1 MPRREQPIQDD
12 GAMARF
18 AIDLRQLRKQAGSP
32 PYRQLAR
39 DAMFSPSALAD
50 AASGRKLPSLAI
62 TLAYVRACGGDTA
75 QWEARW
81 HEVAAAS
88 TDAARD
94 AHDGEPPGR
103 ESACPYVGLA
113 PFQPDDADRFHGRER
128 LTDEVVSRIRRQRFL
143 AVFGASG
150 SGKSS
155 LLRAGVLPRI
165 RLGDTDRAVSGW
177 PTLLF
182 TPGPHPLEECAA
194 QLAALGSQSAA
205 TICRETAENPRALH
219 LSVLQALATH
229 PDDVDLLIVVDQF
242 EELFTLCDNHGE
254 RADFLAA
261 LLTAVRAANSRT
273 RVILGVRADFY
284 ARCGQHPDLVDA
296 LHDAQLLVGPM
307 STEELRRAIVQ
318 PAADAQCTV
327 EGALLA
333 RIIADTAG
341 QATVLPL
348 VSHAMRET
356 WRRRRGNSLALAG
369 YEAAGGIRHALAQ
382 TAETIYSAMSP
393 PQQRLL
399 RATLL
404 RLVALGE
411 ATEDTKRRVAA
422 DSLPAEAGPIL
433 EDLARAR
440 LVTLDAGSVEITHEA
455 LLQAWPRLRGW
466 LDGDRA
472 GLRTH
477 QQLLDTTATW
487 IREHRDPGILY
498 RGGRLATAAEWVRNH
513 GDDML
518 LGGQVRD
525 FLAASARQERRLIRL
540 RRAAVALLTVL
551 ALAASGAA
559 VVAFQQGSNARAQ
572 RDRAVAGQ
580 VLAEADQM
588 KGRDS
593 ALAAQLDL
601 VAHRLSPSAESA
613 TALIDSRDTA
623 LSTTLTAHTGPV
635 YAVAVSPD
643 GHTMATGSGDKT
655 IRLWDITD
663 PGRPRPLG
671 PPLLGHTDWVYWLAF
686 SPDGHTLASASRDR
700 TARLWNV
707 TDPAHPLPWAPPLVG
722 HQGYVFSVSFS
733 GDGRILVTAS
743 YDHTLRLW
751 DVADPAHPAPLGPPL
766 VGHTDSVA
774 SATISPDG
782 RTVAS
787 AGHDHTLR
795 LWNVTD
801 PGHPTPWAPPLT
813 AHNAVVYAAA
823 FSHDGRML
831 ASVGDDNTVRLWDI
845 RDPAHPVALA
855 PSLTGSS
862 NTLLAVAF
870 SADDRTLAAG
880 GAENVVRLWNLADPA
895 HPAVLGP
902 PLVGHTGMIT
912 ALAFT
917 PDGQTLVST
926 SEDATVRLWNLPHPA
941 IGHTDTVDAVAYS
954 PDGRTLASV
963 GKDATVRL
971 WDVRNPLRPSPSG
984 EPLTGHTA
992 GVTAVAYAPG
1002 GLLLAST
1009 GRDHTARLWNVAD
1022 PHHAGPWATLPAGQG
1037 DSDEALAFDPTGR
1050 VLATGGGPTTIRLWD
1065 VGDPAAP
1072 RPLATVT
1079 DTPQLVRW
1087 TGFSPDGHLLAA
1099 VGNDQRIRL
1108 WDVRDPAEPR
1118 ALPSITTTDSDGLLW
1133 ADFVPS
1139 GRLLAVA
1146 GAGHTVQLWRVDDL
1160 NHPAL
1165 VGNPLTGHTD
1175 QVTWVGFSPDGRTL
1189 ASASDD
1195 GTLRL
1200 WNVADPAHA
1209 SARGIPLSAGHTG
1222 HLLNAAYSPDG
1233 HVLASVGDDRT
1244 IGFSLDD
1251 TDSAARRVCA
1261 TTRGALPPDLW
1272 RHYVPELPYRP
1283 PCPD

>member
-1 MPRREQPIQDD
+1 MPRREQPIRDD

-81 HEVAAAS
+81 HEVAAES

-94 AHDGEPPGR
+94 TRDGEPPGR

-165 RLGDTDRAVSGW
+165 RRGDTGRAVNGW

-194 QLAALGSQSAA
+194 HVAALGSQSAA
-205 TICRETAENPRALH
+205 TICRETAENPRAVH

-307 STEELRRAIVQ
+307 STEELRRAVVQ

-393 PQQRLL
+393 PRQRLL

-433 EDLARAR
+433 EELARAR

-477 QQLLDTTATW
+477 QQLLDTTAAW

-498 RGGRLATAAEWVRNH
+498 RGGRLATAVEWVRNH

-525 FLAASARQERRLIRL
+525 FLAASARQQRRLIRL

-623 LSTTLTAHTGPV
+623 LSTALTAHTGPV

-643 GHTMATGSGDKT
+643 GHTLATGSGDKT

-722 HQGYVFSVSFS
+722 HEGYVFSVSFS

-751 DVADPAHPAPLGPPL
+751 NVA
-766 VGHTDSVA
+766 
-774 SATISPDG
+774 
-782 RTVAS
+782 
-787 AGHDHTLR
+787 
-795 LWNVTD
+795 D

-855 PSLTGSS
+855 PPLTGSS

-895 HPAVLGP
+895 HPVALGP

-926 SEDATVRLWNLPHPA
+926 GE
-941 IGHTDTVDAVAYS
+941 
-954 PDGRTLASV
+954 
-963 GKDATVRL
+963 DATVRL
-971 WDVRNPLRPSPSG
+971 WDVRNPLRPSPIG
-984 EPLTGHTA
+984 EPLTGRTA

-1002 GLLLAST
+1002 GRLLAST

-1022 PHHAGPWATLPAGQG
+1022 PNHAGLWATVPAGQG

-1050 VLATGGGPTTIRLWD
+1050 VLATDGGPGTIRLWD

-1079 DTPQLVRW
+1079 DTPPLVRW

-1099 VGNDQRIRL
+1099 VGNDQKIRL

-1118 ALPSITTTDSDGLLW
+1118 ALQPITTTDSDGLLW
-1133 ADFVPS
+1133 ADFAPS
-1139 GRLLAVA
+1139 GQLLAVA
-1146 GAGHTVQLWRVDDL
+1146 GAGHTVQLWRVADP

-1175 QVTWVGFSPDGRTL
+1175 QVTWVGFGPDGRTL

-1233 HVLASVGDDRT
+1233 HILASAGDDRA

-1261 TTRGALPPDLW
+1261 TTRGALPPELW